1 VSEFGFKGKADGI
14 NSFNTWK
21 LGSDKELQELDSFF
35 TGRGGNPPV
44 NVVAP
49 VISGTTS
56 LGSVLTT
63 TDGTWT
69 GNTPITYTYQWQR
82 NGSPISSATS
92 STYTIVAA
100 DSAANITCVVTA
112 TNAFGSSSA
121 TSNTI
126 TAQTFTAPINTV
138 APVVSGG
145 VLIGQTLTTTNG
157 TWTANPS
164 SITYTYQWQRNGSP
178 ILGETSSTYLL
189 VYADVGTNVRCVV
202 TATNAIGSA
211 SANSNQVAVASFDT
225 DYQAILNKGT
235 SLGYTLPTDSVKL
248 KQNTLLTSIKVDGI
262 WAKLDVFYVFAQDG
276 SAEFATLNWKNP
288 NANQANITS
297 APTFVVNGGFQ
308 GNGTSSYIDTTF
320 NPATQGV
327 NYTLNNASRYFF
339 THAIS
344 GGNRF
349 DGNSTTGSNSIVRAS
364 TTFQR
369 INSGASG
376 NLATAFDFTA
386 TVNTK
391 SIHRTSSTNVTL
403 FNSTT
408 GSSTTETSTAL
419 PSLNQW
425 ILSSGSTFA
434 AHTCAAYAMGASL
447 VAENTNF
454 VNDWNTY
461 KNSL

>member
-1 VSEFGFKGKADGI
+1 MSEFGFKGKADGV
-14 NSFNTWK
+14 NSFNAFK

-49 VISGTTS
+49 VVSGGVLIGQT
-56 LGSVLTT
+56 LTT

-69 GNTPITYTYQWQR
+69 GTTPITYTYQWQR
-82 NGSPISSATS
+82 NGSPI
-92 STYTIVAA
+92 
-100 DSAANITCVVTA
+100 
-112 TNAFGSSSA
+112 
-121 TSNTI
+121 
-126 TAQTFTAPINTV
+126 
-138 APVVSGG
+138 
-145 VLIGQTLTTTNG
+145 
-157 TWTANPS
+157 
-164 SITYTYQWQRNGSP
+164 
-178 ILGETSSTYLL
+178 LGATSSTYLL

-211 SANSNQVAVASFDT
+211 SANSNQVAVASFDS

-248 KQNTLLTSIKVDGI
+248 KQNALLTSLKADGV

-288 NANQANITS
+288 NANQAIITS

-308 GNGTSSYIDTTF
+308 GNGTSSYIDTNF

-327 NYTLNNASRYFF
+327 QYTLNNASRYFF
-339 THAIS
+339 SHAITAT
-344 GGNRF
+344 GATRF
-349 DGNSTTGSNSIVRAS
+349 DGNTNSGINTIFRNS
-364 TTFQR
+364 FNSQR
-369 INSGASG
+369 INCGSTN
-376 NLATAFDFTA
+376 NLAVAFNYTTAVD
-386 TVNTK
+386 TK
-391 SIHRTSSTNVTL
+391 SIHRTSSVDVTL
-403 FNSTT
+403 YNGTTGLSTT
-408 GSSTTETSTAL
+408 QTSTGINSA
-419 PSLNQW
+419 PQW
-425 ILSSGSTFA
+425 ILRSASNYGS
-434 AHTCAAYAMGASL
+434 HTCAAYAMGASL